1 MLRVVRLREEKTI
14 LIKSS
19 CVLEKTYSVGSETS
33 PKIVLSFLQYLN
45 FTFRGLFL
53 KF

>member
-19 CVLEKTYSVGSETS
+19 CALEKTYSVGSETS